1 MAYCIFKEGD
11 VHRVATR
18 RGRRCSRHVAY
29 CGLLFLVLCQAS
41 GCGDNASPP
50 APTPPPVA
58 ANHSPVASAA
68 VIPDQALPSGR
79 NAATVDMAPY
89 FTDLDGD
96 TLTYTAVSSDTGVVI
111 VSVSLSTVMLTP
123 VSAGA
128 TTVAVTAMDPG
139 GTTATR
145 SIAVTVGQSNTHGG
159 PDLVVESPGVSS
171 PTVDPEAEF
180 TLSAPVTNS
189 GDADA
194 ATTTLRYY
202 RSTDATITTSDTEVG
217 TVAVGPLAAGET
229 SVESI
234 DLMAPASAGT
244 YYYGACVDAVTGE
257 SSTMNNCSG
266 SVVVTVL
273 ESLPQVQTAPDLA
286 VGSSSVTDES
296 PEMGGSFTLSAPVT
310 NSGDA
315 DAATTTL
322 RYYRSTDATI
332 TTSDTEVGTVA
343 VGPLAAGE
351 TSVESIDLM
360 APASAGTY
368 YYGACVDAVTG
379 ESSTMNN
386 CSGSVVVTVLE
397 SLPQVQ
403 TAPDLAVGSSSVT
416 DESPEMG
423 GSFTLSAPVTNSG
436 DADAATT
443 TLRYYRST
451 DATITTSDTE
461 VGTVAVGPLAAGETS
476 VESID
481 LMAPASAGTYYYGAC
496 VDAVTGESSTMNNCS
511 GSVVVTVLES
521 LPQVQT
527 APDLAV
533 GSSSVTDESPEM
545 GGSFTLSAPVTN
557 SGDADAATTTLRYYR
572 STDATITTSDTEVG
586 TVAVG
591 PLAAGETSVESI
603 DLTAPASA
611 GTYYYGACVDAVTGE
626 SSTMNNCSGSVVVT
640 VLESLP
646 QVQTAPDLAVGSSSV
661 TDESPEMGGSF
672 TLSAPVTN
680 SGDADAAT
688 TTLRYYRST
697 DATITTSD
705 TEVGTVAVGP
715 LAAGETSVESID
727 LTAPASAGTY
737 YYGACVDAV
746 TGESSTM
753 NNCSG
758 SVVVTVLESLPQVQ
772 TAPDLAVGSSSVTD
786 ESPEMGGSFT
796 LSAPVTNSGDAD
808 AATTT
813 LRYYRS
819 TDATITTSDT
829 EVGTVAV
836 GPLAAGETSVES
848 IDLTAPAS
856 AGTYYYG
863 ACVDAV
869 TGESSTMNNCSGSVV
884 VTVLES
890 LPQVRPH
897 QT

>member
-180 TLSAPVTNS
+180 TLSAPVTK
-189 GDADA
+189 
-194 ATTTLRYY
+194 
-202 RSTDATITTSDTEVG
+202 
-217 TVAVGPLAAGET
+217 
-229 SVESI
+229 
-234 DLMAPASAGT
+234 
-244 YYYGACVDAVTGE
+244 
-257 SSTMNNCSG
+257 
-266 SVVVTVL
+266 
-273 ESLPQVQTAPDLA
+273 
-286 VGSSSVTDES
+286 
-296 PEMGGSFTLSAPVT
+296 
-310 NSGDA
+310 
-315 DAATTTL
+315 
-322 RYYRSTDATI
+322 
-332 TTSDTEVGTVA
+332 
-343 VGPLAAGE
+343 
-351 TSVESIDLM
+351 
-360 APASAGTY
+360 
-368 YYGACVDAVTG
+368 
-379 ESSTMNN
+379 
-386 CSGSVVVTVLE
+386 
-397 SLPQVQ
+397 
-403 TAPDLAVGSSSVT
+403 
-416 DESPEMG
+416 
-423 GSFTLSAPVTNSG
+423 
-436 DADAATT
+436 
-443 TLRYYRST
+443 
-451 DATITTSDTE
+451 
-461 VGTVAVGPLAAGETS
+461 
-476 VESID
+476 
-481 LMAPASAGTYYYGAC
+481 
-496 VDAVTGESSTMNNCS
+496 
-511 GSVVVTVLES
+511 LES

-890 LPQVRPH
+890 LPQV
-897 QT
+897 QTAPDLTIGGLFIFASPGPWGIATFGLTTDVRNDGDGDAATTTLRYYRSTDATITTSDTEVGTVAVGPLAAGETSYKQVDLTPPSTPGTYYYGACVDAVTGESDTMNNCSGSIAFTVPE